1 MPAARRGRS
10 AALLA
15 VALGAPALF
24 TFTAGP
30 APVARPRFERS
41 LVALEAEPGEKTS
54 SMALVKVNEENSVT
68 TAGVLGGLVG
78 LFIGGV
84 WVGGALF
91 AASSYLARK
100 KDDDLAAGLKG
111 IAAGGLEALNYV
123 DYLNVKY
130 EVTDQVGSALSN
142 ALGEAK
148 SGDSKETVSSV
159 TGVFDSVTQAITSFD
174 KDVGIKDTLGGILSA
189 GVEMSSTAVNKVFEL
204 NEEYKVTDQL
214 KAKIDGALNE
224 GRSAK

>member
-1 MPAARRGRS
+1 MPVARRGRS

-15 VALGAPALF
+15 VALGVPALL

-30 APVARPRFERS
+30 APVARPRFERG
-41 LVALEAEPGEKTS
+41 LVALEAEAQAEPAEKTS

-78 LFIGGV
+78 LFVGGV

-142 ALGEAK
+142 ALGDAK
-148 SGDSKETVSSV
+148 SGDNKETVSSV
-159 TGVFDSVTQAITSFD
+159 TGV
-174 KDVGIKDTLGGILSA
+174 
-189 GVEMSSTAVNKVFEL
+189 
-204 NEEYKVTDQL
+204 
-214 KAKIDGALNE
+214 
-224 GRSAK
+224 